1 MFQKINDYF
10 SSRKN
15 SKLINEISDKYL
27 KQVNSLEGELNNL
40 SQEELINKINLLKDN
55 YFKNEYG
62 ALKEED
68 IFLICAIT
76 SDVSKRTLGLR
87 HFDSQII
94 GGIALYHGLIA
105 EMKTG

>member
-27 KQVNSLEGELNNL
+27 KQVNSLEEEITKLSQGEL
-40 SQEELINKINLLKDN
+40 IDKINLLKDN
-55 YFKNEYG
+55 YFKNEYS

-68 IFLICAIT
+68 IFLVRYT
-76 SDVSKRTLGLR
+76 HS
-87 HFDSQII
+87 
-94 GGIALYHGLIA
+94 
-105 EMKTG
+105 